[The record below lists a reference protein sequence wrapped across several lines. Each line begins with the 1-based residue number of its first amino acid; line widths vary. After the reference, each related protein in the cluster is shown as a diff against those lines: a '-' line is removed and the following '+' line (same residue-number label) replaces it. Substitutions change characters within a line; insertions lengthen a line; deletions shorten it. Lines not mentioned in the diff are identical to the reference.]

1 MEQFYIKWRWCS
13 RYYNS
18 VKGLKKGINQ
28 LTIVTPIHDQYWSG
42 KLIEMVREDAIRQR
56 GGFRGGNS
64 GRGGGGRGGGR
75 DVKGVKSKK

>member
-42 KLIEMVREDAIRQR
+42 NTDGHTLLTSTYNQQ
-56 GGFRGGNS
+56 
-64 GRGGGGRGGGR
+64 
-75 DVKGVKSKK
+75 

>member
-28 LTIVTPIHDQYWSG
+28 LTIVTPIHDQYWSEEEAD
-42 KLIEMVREDAIRQR
+42 LLSTIDNDDEFEMDDLLLNQTHPA
-56 GGFRGGNS
+56 
-64 GRGGGGRGGGR
+64 
-75 DVKGVKSKK
+75 